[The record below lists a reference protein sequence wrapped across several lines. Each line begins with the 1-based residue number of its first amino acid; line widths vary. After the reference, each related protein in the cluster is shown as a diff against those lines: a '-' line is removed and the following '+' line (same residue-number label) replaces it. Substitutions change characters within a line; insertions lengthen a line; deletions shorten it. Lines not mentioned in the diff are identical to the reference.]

1 MPLRCEGC
9 SQEADRGR
17 AFCAEQQQQSKKKK
31 KKKALIQSNE
41 KIPLSKTLPMT
52 EVQQLISHWLL

>member
-31 KKKALIQSNE
+31 KKKSSKKQSMSVSFQG
-41 KIPLSKTLPMT
+41 LR
-52 EVQQLISHWLL
+52 